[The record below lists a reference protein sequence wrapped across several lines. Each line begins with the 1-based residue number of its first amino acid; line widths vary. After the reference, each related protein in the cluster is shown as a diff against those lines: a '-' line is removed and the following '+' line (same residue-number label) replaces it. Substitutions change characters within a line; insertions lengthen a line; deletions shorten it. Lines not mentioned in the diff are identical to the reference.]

1 MPSDVLNERIQE
13 DNVPYDIWV
22 EKEYITLTEGSQ
34 NDFSL
39 VTQWFRSMIGKY
51 DIRPLWVGYDL
62 QNAPLI
68 KQVTEIVLGA
78 VFGAP
83 AGAFI
88 TFDLIQRGI
97 ISAKFSRVKVTALLR
112 DMVLTGL
119 ALVAIDLLF
128 SWVTNINN
136 FNLMQALFSWK
147 IIGEF
152 VSGVL
157 IVLLI

>member
-1 MPSDVLNERIQE
+1 MGQSKFER
-13 DNVPYDIWV
+13 DNRKI
-22 EKEYITLTEGSQ
+22 LLGM
-34 NDFSL
+34 L
-39 VTQWFRSMIGKY
+39 VGLLLGPI
-51 DIRPLWVGYDL
+51 ILWVGYDL

-88 TFDLIQRGI
+88 TFNLIQRGI